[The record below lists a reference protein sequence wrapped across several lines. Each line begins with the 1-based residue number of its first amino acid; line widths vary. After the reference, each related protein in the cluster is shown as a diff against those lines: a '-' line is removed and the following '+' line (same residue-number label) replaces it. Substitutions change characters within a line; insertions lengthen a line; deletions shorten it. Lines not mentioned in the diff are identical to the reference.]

1 VAKEVRGEK
10 IMTTTSSIIDR
21 RQVIQG
27 LLGSSAVSMPSIL
40 RAQTPTV
47 KIGILQP
54 MTGALAFDGQQGLNG
69 AELAVKAIN
78 AAGGIKSLGGAQIE
92 MVVGDCQSRPD
103 AAAQEVEKMQE
114 QGVSAVIG
122 GYASPICFTA
132 SQTASRYDLPYIV
145 DVGVSDQITSR
156 GLTNTFRFCPGLGMV
171 VRAALENIR
180 KLNEDAGKP
189 VKSVQLIR
197 EEGLFGQGLADL
209 MSPELE
215 KMGFDVLP
223 PLTHPTPARDMGN
236 IAIQVRS
243 RKPDLIIPAS
253 YYGEASLLA
262 RTIQQQ
268 RIRPKAI
275 FAVLNG
281 AASNYRF
288 LKENPDAAQYVMD
301 CNHWYNPNNQEALA
315 LRKQLESNGQYF
327 TYQLALNYAC
337 VKLAA
342 DSIERA
348 ASRDR
353 TKILT
358 AIRESRFADHIMPYG
373 ETNFV
378 NGQNMGAAPVVTQVQ
393 GDDIKVIYPSAFSNA
408 KPIFP
413 MPA

>member
-1 VAKEVRGEK
+1 
-10 IMTTTSSIIDR
+10 MTHTTGLDR
-21 RQVIQG
+21 RS
-27 LLGSSAVSMPSIL
+27 LMRTAAAASATLAMPAVL

-47 KIGILQP
+47 KLGILQP
-54 MTGALAFDGQQGLNG
+54 VTGALAFDGQQGLYG

-78 AAGGIKSLGGAQIE
+78 AAGGVKSLGGAQIE

-103 AAAQEVEKMQE
+103 VAAQEVEKMQE
-114 QGVSAVIG
+114 QGVAAIVG

-132 SQTASRYDLPYIV
+132 SQTAARYDLPYVV

-156 GLTNTFRFCPGLGMV
+156 GLTNTFRFCPGLGIV
-171 VRAALENIR
+171 VRAALENIG
-180 KLNEDAGKP
+180 KLNEAAGKP
-189 VKSVQLIR
+189 IRSVQLVR

-215 KMGFDVLP
+215 KMGFEVLA

-236 IAIQVRS
+236 IALQIRA
-243 RKPDLIIPAS
+243 RNPDLIIPAS

-288 LKENPDAAQYVMD
+288 LKENPEAAQYVMD
-301 CNHWYNPNNQEALA
+301 CNHWYNPKNAEALA
-315 LRKQLESNGQYF
+315 LRKQLEGEGRFF

-337 VKLAA
+337 IKLIVDAV
-342 DSIERA
+342 ERA
-348 ASRDR
+348 ASRER
-353 TKILT
+353 PKVL
-358 AIRESRFADHIMPYG
+358 AALQASRFADHIMPYG
-373 ETNFV
+373 ETRFV

-393 GDDIKVIYPSAFSNA
+393 GDDIKVIYPAAFA
-408 KPIFP
+408 DAQPIFP
-413 MPA
+413 IPR